1 MAKISDRIVAGNASP
16 DDVDMLETVAN
27 QIEGKTICAF
37 GEAAS
42 WPTQSFVRKFRDE
55 IKSGTK
61 ADLSGKLVSEE
72 AKLAAAGL
80 SA

>member
-1 MAKISDRIVAGNASP
+1 
-16 DDVDMLETVAN
+16 VAN

-55 IKSGTK
+55 IKSVTK
-61 ADLSGKLVSEE
+61 SDLSGKIVNEE
-72 AKLAAAGL
+72 TKLAVAGL
-80 SA
+80 EA